1 MSDRAKGYSL
11 FAEDS
16 LFTLLKLGD
25 KQLKIG
31 DELLV
36 SAALLHPLTE
46 ETLMSLIMPAI

>member
-11 FAEDS
+11 FAER
-16 LFTLLKLGD
+16 FIVYFVETGG

-46 ETLMSLIMPAI
+46 ELVSLTMPAI